1 MKILI
6 CGMPRSMTTWIF
18 NVVREILGDRPLK
31 TIWIDPTDIKAEAD
45 FVSTNENVL
54 AKCHHYSEALAS
66 AADCIIYSY
75 RDIRTAAVSTFRKFS
90 SDCPTGQLEA
100 WIQAGRAWVRAADV
114 ILRYE
119 QVERDPVD
127 ALQRLRQ
134 VLGAK
139 YGTQGMSNESYE
151 TLLARVDVS
160 FARRQTVEQIDYDP
174 ETMILPAHRTF
185 QPPPEDLNEVEK
197 ALYLRIER
205 EFAAWLVEHFYLQQ
219 EDHGQALDYRLAAQI
234 MSRLSSPMVIDV
246 GVERGSFIDLALAAG
261 AGRVIGFEALPR
273 HVEHLRSRFGG
284 ESCVEVRA
292 QAVSEYFGEAVF
304 HIALDPEGHELD
316 YHHTLADLGDS
327 ATVVRSARTIEVET
341 VALGGLAEG
350 KQLPGAIDFL
360 KVDTDGHDLAVLRG
374 LNTLRPRFIL
384 AEYWDTLPETSGRNM
399 YSLADLQ
406 AWATGG
412 GYEHSV
418 VIRRHGRLESLEW
431 DAPWTKPGDWG
442 NVLFIRD
449 IADLPLVSVV
459 VAELA
464 SEAQARNQDYVATL
478 IKDCEAKEAEIRRLD
493 NALKALRGQQQGK
506 EHFLRYASA
515 AVSALK
521 SMRGQQQ
528 AKADDHGGVE
538 SQGPNSRISG
548 LVSNHGG
555 QGCPRCETLEVDL
568 IRKDVVHLKAQFDAL
583 KAVQNYLQ
591 IERPKENGG
600 KALDALS
607 DDTAQTPDE
616 LESAHCAALEMELAR
631 KEAVIQQ
638 QARALTAYRAFF
650 PALSPLLRPI
660 SFVSR
665 HVRAAL
671 RPRLGNL
678 NQYPPRELK
687 LPSPYST
694 SLAVER
700 LPSISIVTPSF
711 NQAHFLGRTI
721 DSVLGQGYSKL
732 EYFVQDGGSTDG
744 TMEVLQHYGDRL
756 TGWLSEKDDGQ
767 SHAINLGFARTKGE
781 IMGWLNSD
789 DLLMPGALHRVG
801 EYFAQHPEVDVVY
814 GHRILIDEQDL
825 EIGRWVLPSHDGKVL
840 SWADFVPQETLFWRR
855 TIWEKAGGQIDESF
869 RFAMDWD
876 LLLRLRDVGARM
888 VRLPWFLGAFR
899 IHEAQKT
906 SAQIHEVGMA
916 EMARLRARVL
926 GRDVTW
932 QQTRRALMPYMLK
945 HTAHDIAYRIM
956 R

>member
-1 MKILI
+1 MKIII

-18 NVVREILGDRPLK
+18 NAAREILGDQPLK
-31 TIWIDPTDIKAEAD
+31 TIWIDPKDVVAEAE
-45 FVSTNENVL
+45 FVSTKENII
-54 AKCHHYSEALAS
+54 AKCHHYSDTLAN

-75 RDIRTAAVSTFRKFS
+75 RDIRTAAVSCFRKFS
-90 SDCPTGQLEA
+90 SDCTASQLEA
-100 WIQAGRAWVRAADV
+100 WVQAGRAWVGVADV
-114 ILRYE
+114 IMRYE
-119 QVERDPVD
+119 KVERNPSE
-127 ALQRLRQ
+127 ALQRLRH
-134 VLGAK
+134 VLGVK
-139 YGTQGMSNESYE
+139 YGAQRLSRESDE
-151 TLLARVDVS
+151 TLLSRVDLS
-160 FARRQTVEQIDYDP
+160 FERRQTVEKIDYDSR
-174 ETMILPAHRTF
+174 TMILPAHRTF
-185 QPPPEDLNEVEK
+185 QPSPDDLNEIEK

-234 MSRLSSPMVIDV
+234 MSRLSSPTVIDV
-246 GVERGSFIDLALAAG
+246 GVERGSFVDLALAAG
-261 AGRVIGFEALPR
+261 AGRVIAFEALPR
-273 HVEHLRSRFGG
+273 HVTHLRSRFGDDSG
-284 ESCVEVRA
+284 VEVRA
-292 QAVSEYFGEAVF
+292 QAVSEHFGKAVF
-304 HIALDPEGHELD
+304 HIALDPEGRELD

-341 VALGGLAEG
+341 VALGGLAKSE
-350 KQLPGAIDFL
+350 QLPGAIDFL

-384 AEYWDTLPETSGRNM
+384 AEYWDTLPETSGRNL

-431 DAPWTKPGDWG
+431 DAPWTRPGDWG

-449 IADLPLVSVV
+449 TADLPLVQVV

-464 SEAQARNQDYVATL
+464 SEAQARNQDHVAIL

-493 NALKALRGQQQGK
+493 NALKALRSQQQGK
-506 EHFLRYASA
+506 EHFLRYTSA

-521 SMRGQQQ
+521 SMRGPQP
-528 AKADDHGGVE
+528 AKADDCGGVA
-538 SQGPNSRISG
+538 SHPSNSPISG
-548 LVSNHGG
+548 LGWAQGG
-555 QGCPRCETLEVDL
+555 QKCPRCEMLEVDL
-568 IRKDVVHLKAQFDAL
+568 IRKDVAHLKAQFDAL
-583 KAVQNYLQ
+583 KTVQNYL
-591 IERPKENGG
+591 ERPNENGW
-600 KALDALS
+600 KALSALS
-607 DDTAQTPDE
+607 DGTAQTPDE

-694 SLAVER
+694 RLAVER

-876 LLLRLRDVGARM
+876 LLLRLRDAGARM

-906 SAQIHEVGMA
+906 SAQINEVGMA
-916 EMARLRARVL
+916 EMGRLRTRVL

-932 QQTRRALMPYMLK
+932 QQTRRGLLPYMLK
-945 HTAHDIAYRIM
+945 HMAHDVAYRIM

>member
-1 MKILI
+1 MVINDLI
-6 CGMPRSMTTWIF
+6 IF
-18 NVVREILGDRPLK
+18 YPDLAEVAVKNYAISYGVDWLAIMSQVRDY
-31 TIWIDPTDIKAEAD
+31 
-45 FVSTNENVL
+45 ENL
-54 AKCHHYSEALAS
+54 
-66 AADCIIYSY
+66 
-75 RDIRTAAVSTFRKFS
+75 
-90 SDCPTGQLEA
+90 
-100 WIQAGRAWVRAADV
+100 
-114 ILRYE
+114 
-119 QVERDPVD
+119 
-127 ALQRLRQ
+127 
-134 VLGAK
+134 
-139 YGTQGMSNESYE
+139 
-151 TLLARVDVS
+151 
-160 FARRQTVEQIDYDP
+160 RRQ
-174 ETMILPAHRTF
+174 F
-185 QPPPEDLNEVEK
+185 DLLN
-197 ALYLRIER
+197 
-205 EFAAWLVEHFYLQQ
+205 LQ
-219 EDHGQALDYRLAAQI
+219 
-234 MSRLSSPMVIDV
+234 
-246 GVERGSFIDLALAAG
+246 
-261 AGRVIGFEALPR
+261 
-273 HVEHLRSRFGG
+273 
-284 ESCVEVRA
+284 
-292 QAVSEYFGEAVF
+292 
-304 HIALDPEGHELD
+304 
-316 YHHTLADLGDS
+316 
-327 ATVVRSARTIEVET
+327 
-341 VALGGLAEG
+341 
-350 KQLPGAIDFL
+350 
-360 KVDTDGHDLAVLRG
+360 
-374 LNTLRPRFIL
+374 
-384 AEYWDTLPETSGRNM
+384 
-399 YSLADLQ
+399 
-406 AWATGG
+406 
-412 GYEHSV
+412 
-418 VIRRHGRLESLEW
+418 
-431 DAPWTKPGDWG
+431 
-442 NVLFIRD
+442 
-449 IADLPLVSVV
+449 
-459 VAELA
+459 
-464 SEAQARNQDYVATL
+464 
-478 IKDCEAKEAEIRRLD
+478 CEAKEVEINRLN
-493 NALKALRGQQQGK
+493 NALKTTKAQNLFGG
-506 EHFLRYASA
+506 LITP
-515 AVSALK
+515 AVLFGERDAQEK
-521 SMRGQQQ
+521 TYIIP
-528 AKADDHGGVE
+528 AKTGHECSEVSTEKPVLVHGDSEV
-538 SQGPNSRISG
+538 
-548 LVSNHGG
+548 VA
-555 QGCPRCETLEVDL
+555 RCAELEFEL
-568 IRKDVVHLKAQFDAL
+568 IRKEK
-583 KAVQNYLQ
+583 
-591 IERPKENGG
+591 
-600 KALDALS
+600 
-607 DDTAQTPDE
+607 
-616 LESAHCAALEMELAR
+616 
-631 KEAVIQQ
+631 VIRQQ
-638 QARALTAYRAFF
+638 DRALTAYRAFF

-660 SFVSR
+660 SFVTR

-721 DSVLGQGYSKL
+721 DSVLGQGYPKL

-932 QQTRRALMPYMLK
+932 QETRRALMPYMLK